1 MQATLYTS
9 ALYPYDA
16 LFSPYNCGTLS
27 LKNRIIA
34 VPPDGMTALRT
45 ERFALKAAAGGAGL
59 ICTENIGICG
69 KIREHG
75 SRAFHLTKGKKLDT
89 STDCDG
95 ICLDLRDMPLGK
107 AADATKNA
115 RRTVGE
121 ETPIMCMVSVTETNI
136 AGLACLAWAGADMV
150 CIEPCADNAP
160 WMHKPTEGVPAGCFL
175 ELARLA
181 KTVTD
186 IPVAA
191 CGKLGYP
198 DTAEGALRDGV
209 CDAVVLG
216 RTLLADPDWCNKAQM
231 GAVDDIIPYINP
243 EGRLL
248 ANACATAEDKKRI
261 AVIGGGLSGMS
272 FALCAANRGH
282 TVDIFDSGSKLG
294 SRLLAEAAPDF
305 KADTFSYRRWLIVK
319 LCRSEKIQ
327 FFLNSYVGAA
337 ELIADGYDAIVYAN
351 GTRLAPAP
359 NIAGWGEIP
368 YAPLWVAN
376 TDGIKVQSSHVAV
389 LGGGSAGCEYALRL
403 KSEMTNA
410 RVTIIEHSSAIMKDA
425 AFNEREWFRRNLEA
439 QGVELMTMAEPVRVS
454 EGCLL
459 LRQNCCAALGTP
471 YSSDTFIRSIPCGF
485 IVLAQEDLP
494 DTSQFRAAQRDFPAA
509 QLYCLPGSFSPCEI
523 VPISRAAY
531 SLAQRI

>member
-1 MQATLYTS
+1 MYTTLYTS

-16 LFSPYNCGTLS
+16 LFSPLECGTLN

-34 VPPDGMTALRT
+34 VPPDGLTALRA
-45 ERFALKAAAGGAGL
+45 ERFALEAAAGGAGL
-59 ICTENIGICG
+59 VCTENAELCE

-75 SRAFHLTKGKKLDT
+75 SRAFCQIRSKSLTDATG
-89 STDCDG
+89 CDG

-107 AADATKNA
+107 AADATKKA

-121 ETPIMCMVSVTETNI
+121 GMPILCMVSVTRTNI
-136 AGLACLAWAGADMV
+136 AGLACLAWAGADML

-160 WMHKPTEGVPAGCFL
+160 WLSKPAEGMSAGCFS

-186 IPVAA
+186 IPIAA

-198 DTAEGALRDGV
+198 DTAEGVLRDGT

-216 RTLLADPDWCNKAQM
+216 RTLMADPEWCVKAQT

-337 ELIADGYDAIVYAN
+337 ELIADGYDAVVYAN

-439 QGVELMTMAEPVRVS
+439 QGVELMTMAAPVRVS

-459 LRQNCCAALGTP
+459 VRQSCSAALGAEF
-471 YSSDTFIRSIPCGF
+471 SSGTFIRSVPCDL
-485 IVLAQEDLP
+485 IVLAQEEIP
-494 DTSQFRAAQRDFPAA
+494 DTSQYLESRGRFSEA
-509 QLYCLPGSFSPCEI
+509 QLYCLPGSFSPCDI
-523 VPISRAAY
+523 VQISRAAY